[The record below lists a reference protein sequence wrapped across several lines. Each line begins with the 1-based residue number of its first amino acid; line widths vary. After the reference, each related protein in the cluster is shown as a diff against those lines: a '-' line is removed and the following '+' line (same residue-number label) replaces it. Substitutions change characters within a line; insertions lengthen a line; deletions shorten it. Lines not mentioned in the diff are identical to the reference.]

1 MEHSRFGG
9 NEREGL
15 VIRWMA
21 WAIAA
26 LLKPKALLVAEN
38 LCLRQQ
44 LVVLQRRRPRPR
56 LLGADRRFW
65 ILARRWFCS
74 WRDVL
79 LIVQPETV
87 LRWHR
92 EGWRVYWRW
101 RSRCRRTGGRP
112 PISPDLRAL
121 IRRMASENRFWGQ
134 RRIQAELARLGFKVS
149 VRTVAKY
156 MRRPYAGK
164 PSPGWREFLKRHA
177 RDIWACDF
185 FCVRTI
191 WFQTIFVFFAIR
203 HANRE
208 VLHFQVTRH
217 PTAEWVAQQ
226 IVECCG
232 WDREPPRFLIHDRDS
247 RYGGIFDQRL
257 SHLGITQIRTPFRSP
272 RANAIAERWVR
283 SARAE
288 CLDLM
293 FIFSDRHLRHV
304 LAEYV
309 GYFNRWRPHRSI
321 GQRAPCAP
329 PLTVQCSISGNI
341 IAKPVL
347 GGLHHIYELAA

>member
-1 MEHSRFGG
+1 
-9 NEREGL
+9 

-21 WAIAA
+21 RALAG

-44 LVVLQRRRPRPR
+44 LIVLQRRQPRPR
-56 LLGADRRFW
+56 LLHADRQFW
-65 ILARRWFCS
+65 IQARRWYS
-74 WRDVL
+74 GWRDVL
-79 LIVQPETV
+79 FIVQPETV

-101 RSRCRRTGGRP
+101 RSRPGRRGGRH
-112 PISPDLRAL
+112 PISAELRAL
-121 IRRMASENRFWGQ
+121 IQRMASENRFWGQ

-156 MRRPYAGK
+156 MRRPYGGK
-164 PSPGWREFLKRHA
+164 PSPGWRQFLKRHA
-177 RDIWACDF
+177 QDIWACDF

-191 WFQTIFVFFAIR
+191 LFQTLYVFFAIR

-208 VLHFQVTRH
+208 VLHVQVTRH

-226 IVECCG
+226 IVESCC
-232 WDREPPRFLIHDRDS
+232 WDRKPPRFLIHDRDS
-247 RYGGIFDQRL
+247 RYGGVFDRRL
-257 SHLGITQIRTPFRSP
+257 HHLGIMQLRTPFRSP

-283 SARAE
+283 SARTE
-288 CLDLM
+288 CLDLVL
-293 FIFSDRHLRHV
+293 IFNERHLRHV

-309 GYFNRWRPHRSI
+309 GYFNCWRPHRSI
-321 GQRAPCAP
+321 GQRAPRAP
-329 PLTVQCSISGNI
+329 PLTAQRSADSNI
-341 IAKPVL
+341 IATPVL
-347 GGLHHIYELAA
+347 GGLHHIYNLAA

>member
-1 MEHSRFGG
+1 MEHSSCGG
-9 NEREGL
+9 NKREGL

-21 WAIAA
+21 CAIAA

-38 LCLRQQ
+38 VCLRQQ
-44 LVVLQRRRPRPR
+44 LIVLQRRQPRPR

-65 ILARRWFCS
+65 ILARRWFS
-74 WRDVL
+74 GWRDVL

-92 EGWRVYWRW
+92 RGWRAYWRW
-101 RSRCRRTGGRP
+101 RSRRRGTGGRHA
-112 PISPDLRAL
+112 ISAELQTL

-134 RRIQAELARLGFKVS
+134 RRIQAELVRLGFKVS
-149 VRTVAKY
+149 ARTVAKY

-164 PSPGWREFLKRHA
+164 PSSSWREFLKRHA

-191 WFQTIFVFFAIR
+191 WFQTFYVFFAIR

-208 VLHFQVTRH
+208 VLHVQVTRH
-217 PTAEWVAQQ
+217 PTAEWVTQQ

-247 RYGGIFDQRL
+247 RYGGIFDRRL
-257 SHLGITQIRTPFRSP
+257 CRLGIRQIRTPFRSP

-283 SARAE
+283 SVRSE

-293 FIFSDRHLRHV
+293 FIFSERHLRQV

-309 GYFNRWRPHRSI
+309 GYF
-321 GQRAPCAP
+321 
-329 PLTVQCSISGNI
+329 
-341 IAKPVL
+341 
-347 GGLHHIYELAA
+347 